1 MRERSE
7 TRPMEAMQHVAT
19 STLSQPY
26 AFYVVLFALALLSYV
41 GVTGSVI
48 RLFDGFTDHVCVYV
62 RVCVCD
68 CVSV

>member
-1 MRERSE
+1 
-7 TRPMEAMQHVAT
+7 MEAMQHVAT
-19 STLSQPY
+19 RSQPY
-26 AFYVVLFALALLSYV
+26 AFYVVLFALALISYV

-62 RVCVCD
+62 